1 MMRLLVAALQ
11 ILTLLAPSAD
21 AGLFSR
27 KKKPSG
33 AKYGVS
39 RASQEKRT
47 EKAMAQRQKNREKQ
61 QKIDKAAERK
71 AAKSIEIRAK
81 STAVE

>member
-1 MMRLLVAALQ
+1 MMRLLVVGLQ
-11 ILTLLAPSAD
+11 ILTLLAPSAE

-33 AKYGVS
+33 AHYGVS
-39 RASQEKRT
+39 RASQVKRS
-47 EKAMAQRQKNREKQ
+47 EKAMVQREKNRAKQ
-61 QKIDKAAERK
+61 QKRDKEAERK

-81 STAVE
+81 SSAVE

>member
-11 ILTLLAPSAD
+11 ILTLLVPSAE
-21 AGLFSR
+21 AGWFSR
-27 KKKPSG
+27 KKKP
-33 AKYGVS
+33 AMHYGVS

-47 EKAMAQRQKNREKQ
+47 EKAVAQREKNRAKQ
-61 QKIDKAAERK
+61 RKIDKAAEKK

-81 STAVE
+81 SSGVE